1 MKTYYY
7 YPNLFDGETPD
18 IENAYEFR
26 SERDIHA
33 VKGGYD
39 RWEVEWLVEETA
51 SDYLNNHD
59 GWEIAHKWCGYERTF
74 VLWDENKNLVG
85 EFDVLLEYE
94 PIFRANRK
102 K

>member
-7 YPNLFDGETPD
+7 IPNIFDGETPD

-33 VKGGYD
+33 TDGGYD

-51 SDYLNNHD
+51 SDYVDNHD
-59 GWEIAHKWCGYERTF
+59 GWEIANRWCGYERTF